1 MDIHEILKKYWG
13 YDNFRPLQE
22 DIIKSILDG
31 NDTLGLMPTG
41 GGKSITFQVPGMAF
55 ESGVTIVVTPL
66 ISLMKD
72 QVDNLK
78 RHGIKAVYFHSGMSS
93 SESRKAWEKLINGR
107 SRFLYIAPERL
118 QNDRFMLELRNIEI
132 RLIVVDEAHCISQWG
147 YDFRPSYLNIKSL
160 RKIKPGIP
168 VLALTATATPEAAQD
183 IMHQLEFRNANYFRK
198 SFVRDN
204 ISYIVRSSDTK
215 IHDVLHILSRTSGT
229 SIVYVR
235 SRRRCREIAEF
246 LLSADISA
254 TFYHAGLDFCIK
266 EERQNAWQSGAV
278 RVMVATNAFGMG
290 IDKPDVRVVIHFD
303 LPPSLEE
310 YYQEAGRAGRD
321 GLPSFAVV
329 LASGNDKAVMHRRI
343 TEAFPE
349 RKIIKKTY
357 ERICNFLHVSIGEGY
372 DSVKEFDIEKFCR
385 TFEIQERQCRAS
397 LRLLSQAGYIHFIED
412 PDSRSRLKIICEREE
427 LYDVHDISENAD
439 RVLAATMRLYTGLFT
454 DYVYI
459 REQEI
464 AFRIQVSENSV
475 YEAMLEL
482 ARRKIISYIPH
493 SGIPMIYF
501 PTAREET
508 SSLLIGKD
516 IYEQRKN
523 AMTVR
528 TESMLDYTFSS
539 KNCRVQ
545 RMLAYFGETDSGK
558 CRKCDVCRNN
568 NKSTSQSRIKEQ
580 DALEKILGFV
590 KSRPSGTTLAAIE
603 MFCGKDTASTA
614 SIVSFLCNE
623 GFLTCQNNIYHINP
637 SVK

>member
-321 GLPSFAVV
+321 GLPSFAVI